1 MRQALSGGLDPA
13 SKLGHYNIVR
23 QALFEKAQRLVIEE
37 ARIGAQQ
44 ADLGGGGGVISVQ
57 NSPAWPGRGREW
69 KEVRRT
75 LAVICESSAEVA
87 PVTLGTHE
95 RGLGIRGEA
104 GLPHIRRAAAGG
116 GARSRAACNV
126 FYSEDLQDGQ
136 RIEGLVIRN
145 PFAACCPTA
154 TLSENRRHARPTNR
168 LLQRRHADDVLT
180 SSPASAVEKDAR
192 AQASSTPDAP
202 ATIRNERPDRCRI
215 GVLRSFR
222 SLFMGGERRESD
234 FRTILAPTVCL
245 ATAKE

>member
-1 MRQALSGGLDPA
+1 VEGSAADAGGDMR
-13 SKLGHYNIVR
+13 
-23 QALFEKAQRLVIEE
+23 VI
-37 ARIGAQQ
+37 
-44 ADLGGGGGVISVQ
+44 
-57 NSPAWPGRGREW
+57 GRGRAGNARDARAGAGDP
-69 KEVRRT
+69 RRSGAT
-75 LAVICESSAEVA
+75 AYSTRCCW
-87 PVTLGTHE
+87 
-95 RGLGIRGEA
+95 
-104 GLPHIRRAAAGG
+104 RR
-116 GARSRAACNV
+116 RSKQGCNV

-168 LLQRRHADDVLT
+168 LLQRRHADDVVT